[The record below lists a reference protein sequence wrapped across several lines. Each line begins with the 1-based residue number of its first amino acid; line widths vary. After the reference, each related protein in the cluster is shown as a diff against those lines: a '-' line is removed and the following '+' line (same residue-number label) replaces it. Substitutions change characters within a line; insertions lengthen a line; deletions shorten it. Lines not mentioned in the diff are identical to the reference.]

1 MGKKNRTFKNLID
14 ILIDEFHDYL
24 QKDGVVTALQEAF
37 DALPAQR
44 KAKECSKDKQRIS
57 LTKEKKMFKNTRNI
71 YVTLKKNYQS
81 ELHQSL
87 K

>member
-37 DALPAQR
+37 DALPA
-44 KAKECSKDKQRIS
+44 
-57 LTKEKKMFKNTRNI
+57 
-71 YVTLKKNYQS
+71 
-81 ELHQSL
+81 
-87 K
+87 